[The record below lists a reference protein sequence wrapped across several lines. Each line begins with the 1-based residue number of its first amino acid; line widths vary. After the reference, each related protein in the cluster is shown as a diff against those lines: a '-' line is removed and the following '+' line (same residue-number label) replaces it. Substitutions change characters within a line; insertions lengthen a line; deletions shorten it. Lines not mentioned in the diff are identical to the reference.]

1 MDTQVRKTVEPV
13 TIPDVTPETHK
24 GLGVVMGLLR
34 LALGWT
40 FLWAFLDKAF
50 ALGFS
55 TGRVV
60 DEAGATVNIDFFG
73 DAAWIN
79 GGSPTAGV
87 LGFALKGP
95 FTDFYQTITG
105 FQMTEAGPTSAAW
118 VDWIYMGSMLL
129 IGLALILGIGVKLAS
144 IGGIAWMAI
153 FYTATAI
160 WPEHNP
166 FVDDHVIGALV
177 LAALFLANAGI
188 YLGLGKVWQ
197 RTELVKKHPIL
208 A

>member
-1 MDTQVRKTVEPV
+1 METQVRKTVEPV
-13 TIPDVTPETHK
+13 TIPDVTPETHT

-144 IGGIAWMAI
+144 VGGIVWMAI